1 MFAQIYKHLK
11 NNGFDVY
18 SIGQHEGICTNPYI
32 VVKENGESEVI
43 GTSLINDTVEL
54 LIYYPVGTYSKLNE
68 YKQSVLYTMKLLKGI
83 RRVIDPMPTIIDD
96 DKKAYMTSFTYKK
109 IKTKEGA

>member
-43 GTSLINDTVEL
+43 GTSLINNTVEL

-83 RRVIDPMPTIIDD
+83 RRVMDPMPTIIDD

>member
-18 SIGQHEGICTNPYI
+18 SIGQHEGICSSPYI
-32 VVKENGESEVI
+32 VVKENGESEVA
-43 GTSLINDTVEL
+43 GTSLVNDTVEL